1 MNSLLHLRSFPLA
14 CLLVTLAL
22 CCVSGAEK
30 VPVTRDHLELP
41 AQIKTF
47 CADKERQARALV
59 EELQLDPPEELWS
72 YFAAAKAGDWAVA
85 SDLSA
90 ELLERNRPPTGEK
103 PWKPMLLEVQ
113 LALEAYADGEAKSVT
128 AFGQDIVNSIP
139 RGSIYFGGTDPGRG
153 LVTAF
158 SKAHEQGDPFFTLTQ
173 NALADGTYLTYLRKM
188 YGAKISIPTQADS
201 NQAFKE
207 YLADATQRFKD
218 NKLKPG
224 EDVRETDGRIQV
236 GGQVAVMSINALL
249 VKNIFE
255 GNPQREFYIEESF
268 PLDWMYP
275 HLSPHGLILK
285 LNREP
290 LASLSTNIISK
301 DREFWTRRCA
311 GMIGDW
317 LKPETTVAELC
328 DFITKVHEKQDYTG
342 FKGDRKFI
350 ENDYATKTYSKLRK
364 ATAGLYA
371 WRAQA
376 SKDAA
381 ETKRMNEAS
390 DFAFR
395 QALALDPTNPEAIF
409 GYVNLLI
416 AQTRFDDGQLVVRT
430 AKALN
435 PKDAALRHL
444 GEELQRA
451 KAR

>member
-1 MNSLLHLRSFPLA
+1 MNSLLQLRSLPLA
-14 CLLVTLAL
+14 GLLTTLAL
-22 CCVSGAEK
+22 CCVNGAEK
-30 VPVTRDHLELP
+30 VPATRAHLELP

-47 CADKERQARALV
+47 CTDKERQARAV
-59 EELQLDPPEELWS
+59 VKELQLDPPEELWD
-72 YFAAAKAGDWAVA
+72 YFAAAKTGDWAVA
-85 SDLSA
+85 NDLYS
-90 ELLERNRPPTGEK
+90 ELLERNRRQNEGM
-103 PWKPMLLEVQ
+103 PWKPMILEVQ
-113 LALEAYADGEAKSVT
+113 LALEQYADGEAKYVT

-158 SKAHEQGDPFFTLTQ
+158 SKSHEQGDPCFTLTQ

-188 YGAKISIPTQADS
+188 YGGKISIPTQADS

-207 YLADATQRFKD
+207 YLSDATQRLKD

-236 GGQVAVMSINALL
+236 SGQVAVMAINALL
-249 VKNIFE
+249 AKNIFE
-255 GNPQREFYIEESF
+255 GNPQREFYVEESS

-285 LNREP
+285 VNREP
-290 LASLSTNIISK
+290 LASLSTNVISK

-328 DFITKVHEKQDYTG
+328 DFITKVHEKKDYTG
-342 FKGDRKFI
+342 FEGDRKFV
-350 ENDYATKTYSKLRK
+350 ENDYASKTYSKLRK
-364 ATAGLYA
+364 AIAGVYA
-371 WRAQA
+371 WRAGQA
-376 SKDAA
+376 KNAA
-381 ETKRMNEAS
+381 ETKRMNDEA

-395 QALALDPTNPEAIF
+395 QALALCPSSEEVIF
-409 GYVNLLI
+409 GCVNLLI
-416 AQTRFDDGQLVVRT
+416 AQARTDEALRVVRAAET
-430 AKALN
+430 LHPKNAK
-435 PKDAALRHL
+435 LRHL
-444 GEELQRA
+444 GEELQRI